1 LDAANVRCNGFSEN
15 VLTVRKCSTADLSV
29 PVRIQST
36 YEGTACEDIRNCH
49 QMFSSGAGSGDKQ
62 KKFSIPIAQQHGAN
76 HDAGDD
82 AACPKHL
89 RNKLRN
95 RVIFIA

>member
-1 LDAANVRCNGFSEN
+1 M
-15 VLTVRKCSTADLSV
+15 SV
-29 PVRIQST
+29 PVRVEMT
-36 YEGTACEDIRNCH
+36 CEGTACADIRNCH
-49 QMFSSGAGSGDKQ
+49 QMFSRGSGSGDKP

-76 HDAGDD
+76 NDAGDD

-89 RNKLRN
+89 RYKLRN